1 MRSFAK
7 AKTPCE
13 SGLKVW
19 PDDALLHDRPFCIAS
34 SGESMSKITVVS
46 YQEHGN
52 KRWYKP
58 ENFGFAAKDRFL
70 VLGLSEIPKA
80 MLSLPLAFAK
90 NDAGYFPVVVQGFI
104 TGKNLLVN
112 ADGKW
117 LADYV
122 PLLYRSRPFKLAK
135 NPSSQFILC
144 VDEDSGLIS
153 ETAAGYPFFADE
165 KALADEVNAIAAQ
178 LMQFESDRERSAQL
192 CKLLDANGLFEPWVL
207 QLQQEKEILNVEG
220 MYRINEKKLN
230 ELAAEPLL
238 EIRRLGG
245 LVICYAQLFSMQHV
259 QQLGSVAQR
268 SHWANTADVGAPKV
282 AGLNIVD
289 DNGIVSFANL

>member
-1 MRSFAK
+1 
-7 AKTPCE
+7 
-13 SGLKVW
+13 
-19 PDDALLHDRPFCIAS
+19 
-34 SGESMSKITVVS
+34 MSKITVIS

-58 ENFGFAAKDRFL
+58 ENFGFAAKDRLL

-90 NDAGYFPVVVQGFI
+90 NEADFVPVVMQGFI

-112 ADGKW
+112 TDGKW
-117 LADYV
+117 LADYI
-122 PLLYRSRPFKLAK
+122 PLLYRALPFKLAK
-135 NPSSQFILC
+135 NANGQFILC

-165 KALADEVNAIAAQ
+165 KALSAEVNMIAAQ
-178 LMQFESDRERSAQL
+178 LMQFETDRERSAQL
-192 CKLLDANGLFEPWVL
+192 CKLLDANGLFEPWPL
-207 QLQQEKEILNVEG
+207 QVQQDKEILNVDG
-220 MYRINEKKLN
+220 MYRINEQKLN
-230 ELAAEPLL
+230 ELAGEPLL

-259 QQLGSVAQR
+259 QQLGGVAQR
-268 SHWANTADVGAPKV
+268 THWANTVNVGTPKV
-282 AGLNIVD
+282 AALNIVD
-289 DNGIVSFANL
+289 DNGIISFANL